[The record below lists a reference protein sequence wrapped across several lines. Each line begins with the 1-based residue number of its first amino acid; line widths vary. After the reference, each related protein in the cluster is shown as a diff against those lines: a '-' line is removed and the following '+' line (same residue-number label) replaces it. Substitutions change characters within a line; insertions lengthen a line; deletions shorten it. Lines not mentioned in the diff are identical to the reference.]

1 MNPVVIVGGGI
12 SGLSTA
18 YYLSKAGIP
27 AKLIERQ
34 PRLGGVLQTE
44 IVDGCV
50 VELGPD
56 SFINAKPWARELIEE
71 LGIGDQ
77 LIGSNDHLRATYI
90 WRGGRLIKMPEGLT
104 LMVPA
109 KFGPV
114 MRTPLL
120 GWGSK
125 LRMIAEILRRP
136 VNQQDDRSVAA
147 FVKDHYGQEVLDY
160 LAEPLLAGVYGGDA
174 NELSAASVLPKF
186 VDWEAKYGSVSRG
199 AMKDF
204 GKSPS
209 PLFGTLKG
217 GFGQLISELA
227 RRTPVEIIHGNV
239 EKIER
244 GYRIRVDGDWIE
256 ASQIVVACKP
266 SLVLPDLFPPMT
278 YSSSTV
284 VALLFNRSEVAHRL
298 NGFGFLVPKKER
310 KSIAACTWV
319 GTKFEHRVT
328 SDKVLLRCFVN
339 GNVKDVLP
347 ELREKMGITA
357 APIFERVVPW
367 PDSMPQYTVGHAQRV
382 ELMEAM
388 LKDLPGLHLVGNAY
402 YGIGIPDCI
411 RMAKQVAERIIT
423 SA

>member
-1 MNPVVIVGGGI
+1 MKPVVIVGGGI

-18 YYLSKAGIP
+18 YYLCKAGIP
-27 AKLIERQ
+27 VKLIESAPQ
-34 PRLGGVLQTE
+34 LGGFLQTE

-56 SFINAKPWARELIEE
+56 SFLNAKPWARELIEE

-77 LIGSNDHLRATYI
+77 IIGSNDHLRATYI
-90 WRGGRLIKMPEGLT
+90 WRGGRMIKMPEGLT

-109 KFGPV
+109 RFGPV

-125 LRMIAEILRRP
+125 LRMITETLRRP
-136 VNQQDDRSVAA
+136 PKHQEDRSVAA
-147 FVKDHYGQEVLDY
+147 FVKDHYGEEVVDY

-199 AMKDF
+199 AMKNA
-204 GKSPS
+204 GASPS
-209 PLFGTLKG
+209 PLFGTLKL

-227 RRTPVEIIHGNV
+227 RRTPAEIIHGSV
-239 EKIER
+239 EKIEM
-244 GYRIRVDGDWIE
+244 GYRIRVNGDWIE
-256 ASQIVVACKP
+256 ASQLVVACKP

-284 VALLFNRSEVAHRL
+284 VALMYRKSEVSHPL

-319 GTKFEHRVT
+319 GTKFEHRVP

-339 GNVKDVLP
+339 GAVSDVLP
-347 ELREKMGITA
+347 ELREKMGINA
-357 APIFERVVPW
+357 EPIFQRVIPW
-367 PDSMPQYTVGHAQRV
+367 PESMPQYTVGHAQRV
-382 ELMEAM
+382 ELIEGM

-411 RMAKQVAERIIT
+411 RMARQVAQQIIT

>member
-1 MNPVVIVGGGI
+1 MKPVVIVGGGI

-27 AKLIERQ
+27 VRLIEREPQ
-34 PRLGGVLQTE
+34 LGGFLQTE

-56 SFINAKPWARELIEE
+56 SFINSKPWARELIEE

-77 LIGSNDHLRATYI
+77 IIGSNDHLRATYI
-90 WRGGRLIKMPEGLT
+90 WRGGRMIKMPEGLT

-109 KFGPV
+109 RFGPV

-125 LRMIAEILRRP
+125 LRMLAEITRRP
-136 VNQQDDRSVAA
+136 VKHQEDRSVAD
-147 FVKDHYGQEVLDY
+147 FVKDHYGQEVVDY

-174 NELSAASVLPKF
+174 NQLSAASVLPRF
-186 VDWEAKYGSVSRG
+186 VEWEAQYGSVSRG
-199 AMKDF
+199 AMKS
-204 GKSPS
+204 GAASPS
-209 PLFGTLKG
+209 PLFGTLKL
-217 GFGQLISELA
+217 GFGQLVSELRNQTKA
-227 RRTPVEIIHGNV
+227 EIIHGKV
-239 EKIER
+239 EKIEM
-244 GYRIRVDGDWIE
+244 GYRIRVDGEWME
-256 ASQIVVACKP
+256 AGQLVVACKP
-266 SLVLPDLFPPMT
+266 QLVLPDLFPQMT

-284 VALLFNRSEVAHRL
+284 VALMFNKSEVAHPL

-319 GTKFEHRVT
+319 GTKFEHRVPP
-328 SDKVLLRCFVN
+328 DKILLRCFVN

-347 ELREKMGITA
+347 ELKQKMGITA
-357 APIFERVVPW
+357 APIFERVIPW
-367 PDSMPQYTVGHAQRV
+367 PDSMPQYTVGHAQRI
-382 ELMEAM
+382 ELIEEM
-388 LKDLPGLHLVGNAY
+388 LKDFPGLHLVGNAY
-402 YGIGIPDCI
+402 HGIGIPDCI
-411 RMAKQVAERIIT
+411 RMAKQVAQQIIT

>member
-1 MNPVVIVGGGI
+1 MKPVVIVGGGI

-27 AKLIERQ
+27 VTLIERE
-34 PRLGGVLQTE
+34 PKLGGFLQTE
-44 IVDGCV
+44 TVDGCL

-56 SFINAKPWARELIEE
+56 SFINSKPWARELIEE

-77 LIGSNDHLRATYI
+77 IIGSNDHLRATYI
-90 WRGGRLIKMPEGLT
+90 WRGGRMIKMPEGLT

-109 KFGPV
+109 RFGPV

-125 LRMIAEILRRP
+125 LRMLGEVTRRP
-136 VNQQDDRSVAA
+136 VKNQEDRSVAE
-147 FVKDHYGQEVLDY
+147 FVKDHYGQEVVDY
-160 LAEPLLAGVYGGDA
+160 LAEPLLAGVYGGDPA
-174 NELSAASVLPKF
+174 QLSAASVLPKF
-186 VDWEAKYGSVSRG
+186 VEWEAKYGSVSRG
-199 AMKDF
+199 AMKN
-204 GKSPS
+204 GSASPS
-209 PLFGTLKG
+209 PLFGTLKL
-217 GFGQLISELA
+217 GFGQLISEL
-227 RRTPVEIIHGNV
+227 RLRTQAEIVHGKV
-239 EKIER
+239 EKIEK

-256 ASQIVVACKP
+256 APRLVIACKP
-266 SLVLPDLFPPMT
+266 QLVLPDLFPPMT

-284 VALLFNRSEVAHRL
+284 VALVFNKSEVSHPL

-319 GTKFEHRVT
+319 GTKFDHRVPD
-328 SDKVLLRCFVN
+328 DKVLLRCFVN

-347 ELREKMGITA
+347 ELRQKMGITA
-357 APIFERVVPW
+357 APVFERVIPW
-367 PDSMPQYTVGHAQRV
+367 PESMPQYTVGHAQRIHLI
-382 ELMEAM
+382 EEM
-388 LKDLPGLHLVGNAY
+388 LKDFPGLHLVGNAY

-411 RMAKQVAERIIT
+411 RMAKQVVERIVT